1 MKRFGPRGIHRR
13 SVTVRPVL
21 AASALVSSVMLVSGC
36 AAPTEPVPTTPPP
49 TPSPVATT
57 PVADA
62 TTWRPSGDPIDIVTQ
77 LEVPWSVVV
86 MPDGT
91 QLVSQRDTG
100 DVLEVDPGAAPRV
113 VGRVDLTAPV
123 GEGGLLG
130 IAVPDTAEPDGDE
143 EASLYAYV
151 TTADDNRVVRM
162 PLEGEPGDRRL
173 GDPEVVIDGIPRDRV
188 HNGGRIAFGPD
199 GLLYVATGDAGNPDA
214 AQDLDSLAG
223 KILRLTRDG
232 EPAPGNPFESPVYS
246 LGHRNVQGM
255 AWTQDGTLWASEF
268 GQDTF
273 DELNRI
279 EAGGNYGWPVHEGTS
294 DEAGYVSPVVTWTPD
309 EASPSGIAARG
320 NTVFVAG
327 LRGERVWQ
335 VDVADSGAVGAPVA
349 LWQGELGRVRDA
361 VVAGDELWL
370 LTGNTDGR
378 GNAAAGDDQLVRV
391 ALTPGG

>member
-1 MKRFGPRGIHRR
+1 MKRFGPRGIRRR
-13 SVTVRPVL
+13 SVTVRPAL
-21 AASALVSSVMLVSGC
+21 AASALVSSVMLLSGC

-62 TTWRPSGDPIDIVTQ
+62 TTWRPSGHPVDIVTQ

-162 PLEGEPGDRRL
+162 PLEGERGDRRL

-214 AQDLDSLAG
+214 AQDLDSLGG
-223 KILRLTRDG
+223 KILRLTPDG

-378 GNAAAGDDQLVRV
+378 GNAAAGDDRLVRV

>member
-1 MKRFGPRGIHRR
+1 MKRFGPRGIRRR
-13 SVTVRPVL
+13 SARPVL
-21 AASALVSSVMLVSGC
+21 AVSALVSSVVLIAGC
-36 AAPTEPVPTTPPP
+36 AAPPEPVPTTPPS

-62 TTWRPSGDPIDIVTQ
+62 TTWRPSGDPVDIATQ

-100 DVLEVDPGAAPRV
+100 DVLEVEPGAAPRV
-113 VGRVDLTAPV
+113 AGRIDLTAAV

-130 IAVPDTAEPDGDE
+130 IAVPDPAGSDE
-143 EASLYAYV
+143 EEGTRLYAYV

-162 PLEGEPGDRRL
+162 SLEGEPGNRRL

-199 GLLYVATGDAGNPDA
+199 GLLYVATGDAGDPDA
-214 AQDLDSLAG
+214 AQDPDSLAG
-223 KILRLTRDG
+223 KILRLTPDG
-232 EPAPGNPFESPVYS
+232 DPAPGNPFDSPVYS

-255 AWTQDGTLWASEF
+255 AWTQDGSLWASEF

-279 EAGGNYGWPVHEGTS
+279 EPGGNYGWPVHEGMS
-294 DEAGYVSPVVTWTPD
+294 DEPGYLSPVAIWTPD

-320 NTVFVAG
+320 STVFVAG

-335 VDVADSGAVGAPVA
+335 IDVTDAGVVGEPVA
-349 LWQGELGRVRDA
+349 LWPGELGRVRDA

-378 GNAAAGDDQLVRV
+378 GNAAAGDDRLVRV
-391 ALTPGG
+391 PLTPGA

>member
-13 SVTVRPVL
+13 SVTVRSVL
-21 AASALVSSVMLVSGC
+21 AASALVSSVVLVSGC

-62 TTWRPSGDPIDIVTQ
+62 TTWRPSGDPVDIVTQ

-214 AQDLDSLAG
+214 AQDLDSLGG
-223 KILRLTRDG
+223 KILRLTPDG

-378 GNAAAGDDQLVRV
+378 GNAAAGDDRLVRV